1 MFLWDQWK
9 KNFDTWEAATAQV
22 VETWMRSPF
31 VVGPSGTF
39 LAAAMKVKTATDAAK
54 AAWWAEM
61 GLPTKRDQER
71 VLHLLNQLQSKVMDL
86 EEKLESR

>member
-9 KNFDTWEAATAQV
+9 KGFDAWELATARV
-22 VETWMRSPF
+22 VESWMRSPLI
-31 VVGPSGTF
+31 VGPSGTF

-54 AAWWAEM
+54 AVWWAEM